1 MPRKNMYK
9 NSAIGRVDWT
19 EQNEKDLKA
28 QIRGEINDDK
38 ELMTTYFGLE
48 ERERK
53 EYVVNYEVNSFNQ
66 YIPYITK
73 NEIRNDGKI
82 ERTMIQVG
90 RALSPQEYDIL
101 MGEKYE
107 QEQMDKEAPTIDKSV
122 ADILN
127 LIKYNKELETGSEE
141 APKKETP
148 NIQDNPNST
157 QQRNSNRR
165 VQIGEDLPTHLL

>member
-1 MPRKNMYK
+1 MPRKNMDK
-9 NSAIGRVDWT
+9 NSAIGRVDWAKRLEWT

-38 ELMTTYFGLE
+38 ELITIHYGLE

-53 EYVVNYEVNSFNQ
+53 EYPVNYEVNSFNQ

-73 NEIRNDGKI
+73 NEIKNDGKI

-101 MGEKYE
+101 MSKKYE
-107 QEQMDKEAPTIDKSV
+107 QEQINKEAPTIDKSV
-122 ADILN
+122 
-127 LIKYNKELETGSEE
+127 KELETHNQE

>member
-1 MPRKNMYK
+1 MYK
-9 NSAIGRVDWT
+9 NSNIGRVDWT

-38 ELMTTYFGLE
+38 ELMTTYYELDG
-48 ERERK
+48 RERK
-53 EYVVNYEVNSFNQ
+53 EYKVNYEVNSFNQ

-82 ERTMIQVG
+82 ERTLIQVG

-101 MGEKYE
+101 MCEKYE
-107 QEQMDKEAPTIDKSV
+107 QEKMNKEAPTNDKSV

-127 LIKYNKELETGSEE
+127 IIRDNIELETRNQE